1 MFTRRVLLVA
11 SDTEL
16 HGVLGRLLYGLGHSL
31 VCVQGSDA
39 AVRAAREQPPAVV
52 VVEAAH
58 VTALRALRIL
68 PGCAGL
74 RAVVLVG
81 DDDPPPALHPA
92 DTALRRPF
100 RFAALVRL
108 LGDA

>member
-16 HGVLGRLLYGLGHSL
+16 HAVLGRLLYGLGHSL
-31 VCVQGSDA
+31 VSVPGGDEA
-39 AVRAAREQPPAVV
+39 LRAAREQPPAIA

-58 VTALRALRIL
+58 VSALRALRSL

-74 RAVVLVG
+74 RAIVLVG

-100 RFAALVRL
+100 RFDALVRL